1 MQSQKSKS
9 NICYRHFAKYY
20 FYESKEVLENSKFKR
35 KKNKTSAWNRRRVG
49 AVVNKCSSADA
60 GFLHSCARLGLAPRA
75 VLGRICS
82 DNDYDKEVY
91 PAFGFGENDVIRYEH

>member
-1 MQSQKSKS
+1 MQSEKSKS

-35 KKNKTSAWNRRRVG
+35 KKKTSAWNRRRVG

-60 GFLHSCARLGLAPRA
+60 GFLRSCARLGLAPRA
-75 VLGRICS
+75 VLGRICC

-91 PAFGFGENDVIRYEH
+91 PAFGFGENNVIRYEH